1 MAMLE
6 ILMPEYSKQ
15 LLESNQNLLSIIASQ
30 LRGIYFDEAS
40 RLVTRVGYIDDGY
53 VRVRDTS
60 ASIDI
65 LDMLREFSWMFYN
78 LSEISRN
85 IDLLKNALESVG
97 TDRLRISGSLTFDPN
112 LIYPVYSELISADET
127 SPQSI
132 SLDTGGRGLI
142 SIYAS
147 ADATTTIHLDGSND
161 STNWFND
168 LITYSNV
175 TSVIDVVKTSFRYVR
190 LRSDPAGVPGSKI
203 TLVLS
208 AKVG

>member
-1 MAMLE
+1 
-6 ILMPEYSKQ
+6 
-15 LLESNQNLLSIIASQ
+15 
-30 LRGIYFDEAS
+30 
-40 RLVTRVGYIDDGY
+40 
-53 VRVRDTS
+53 VRDTS

-97 TDRLRISGSLTFDPN
+97 TDRLRISGSLTFDPS
-112 LIYPVYSELISADET
+112 LIYPVYNELISADET

-161 STNWFND
+161 NTNWFND

-190 LRSDPAGVPGSKI
+190 LRSDPASVPGSKI

>member
-97 TDRLRISGSLTFDPN
+97 TDRLRISGSLTFDPS
-112 LIYPVYSELISADET
+112 LIYPVYNELISADET

-161 STNWFND
+161 NTNWFND

-190 LRSDPAGVPGSKI
+190 LRSDPASVPGSKI

>member
-1 MAMLE
+1 MLE

-15 LLESNQNLLSIIASQ
+15 LLENNQSLMSTIASQ
-30 LRGIYFDEAS
+30 LRWLYFDES
-40 RLVTRVGYIDDGY
+40 FRLVTRVGYIDDGY

-78 LSEISRN
+78 LSEMSRN
-85 IDLLKNALESVG
+85 IALLKNALESIG
-97 TDRLRISGSLTFDPN
+97 TDRLMISGSLTFDPN
-112 LIYPVYSELISADET
+112 LIYPVYSQLINADET

-142 SIYAS
+142 SIYVF

-161 STNWFND
+161 NTNWFND
-168 LITYSNV
+168 LITYSNA

-190 LRSDPAGVPGSKI
+190 LRSDPAGVSGNKI
-203 TLVLS
+203 TLALS
-208 AKVG
+208 AKMS